1 MKTKRTYKHSEAWF
15 EKHAAKAAKAAKVT
29 VKKNAK
35 KTVKAK
41 KPTKMT
47 AEEKA
52 AKKEAKKAAME
63 AKKAERLAKKEAKK
77 LAKEKKM
84 AATSAK
90 KANKVIM
97 KQANKLFT
105 ATKKCV
111 SATKKQT
118 KAYGKLMTEALKN
131 GDPAIVEKIAKLFGR
146 LGYSKLVNGNT
157 IENTFRVEIKLPKAK
172 QAKVD
177 DKEKAV
183 APPKEQTQQTIVVEA
198 QGPLNEDGAPATPL
212 KKNVETSA
220 RDGSESGPSD
230 KELNMLEKEL
240 EDDQSNSDDSAD
252 GEELADSEEL
262 DDGEE
267 ANDDSEEEETDDSRD
282 EPDMF
287 ESSTMRDRS
296 DAFREMEEAQHEN
309 GEWE

>member
-198 QGPLNEDGAPATPL
+198 QGPLNEDGTPATPL
-212 KKNVETSA
+212 KKKVETSA
-220 RDGSESGPSD
+220 RNGSESGPSD

-240 EDDQSNSDDSAD
+240 EDDQSNGDDLAD
-252 GEELADSEEL
+252 GEEL

-267 ANDDSEEEETDDSRD
+267 ENDDSEEEETDDSRD

>member
-1 MKTKRTYKHSEAWF
+1 MKTKRTYKHSEAWL
-15 EKHAAKAAKAAKVT
+15 EKHAAKAAKVG

-35 KTVKAK
+35 KTVKAN
-41 KPTKMT
+41 KPAKMT

-90 KANKVIM
+90 KANKAIM
-97 KQANKLFT
+97 KQANKLFA

-131 GDPAIVEKIAKLFGR
+131 GDSAIVEKIVKLFGR

-157 IENTFRVEIKLPKAK
+157 IENTFRVEIKLPKVK
-172 QAKVD
+172 LAKVD
-177 DKEKAV
+177 KKEID
-183 APPKEQTQQTIVVEA
+183 APPKEQTQRTIVIEA
-198 QGPLNEDGAPATPL
+198 QDPLNEDGTPATPL
-212 KKNVETSA
+212 KKKVESSA
-220 RDGSESGPSD
+220 RDGGEAGPSD
-230 KELNMLEKEL
+230 EELSNLENEL
-240 EDDQSNSDDSAD
+240 EDDQPEVGEPVD
-252 GEELADSEEL
+252 GEEPT
-262 DDGEE
+262 DGEE
-267 ANDDSEEEETDDSRD
+267 ANDDIEEEEETDDSRD

-309 GEWE
+309 GEWEG

>member
-1 MKTKRTYKHSEAWF
+1 MKTKRTYKHSEAWL
-15 EKHAAKAAKAAKVT
+15 EKHAAKAAKVG

-35 KTVKAK
+35 KTVKAS
-41 KPTKMT
+41 KPAKLT

-90 KANKVIM
+90 KANKAIM
-97 KQANKLFT
+97 KQANKLFA
-105 ATKKCV
+105 ATRKCV
-111 SATKKQT
+111 SSTKKQT

-146 LGYSKLVNGNT
+146 LGYSKLINGNI
-157 IENTFRVEIKLPKAK
+157 IENTFRVEIKLPKVK
-172 QAKVD
+172 LAKVD
-177 DKEKAV
+177 DKEKDI
-183 APPKEQTQQTIVVEA
+183 APTPKEQTQRTIVIEA
-198 QGPLNEDGAPATPL
+198 QDPLNEDGTPATPL
-212 KKNVETSA
+212 KKRVETSA
-220 RDGSESGPSD
+220 RHGSEAGPSD
-230 KELNMLEKEL
+230 EELSNLENEL
-240 EDDQSNSDDSAD
+240 EDDQPEVSEPVD
-252 GEELADSEEL
+252 GEELA
-262 DDGEE
+262 DGEE
-267 ANDDSEEEETDDSRD
+267 ANDDSEEEEETDDSRD

-309 GEWE
+309 GEWEG